1 MRQPPVSAAR
11 ALGQLFALPSASASV
26 SPIAVSASA
35 PRLPTLLLRNTATGV
50 TTTTTATII
59 AATRQPLRNAG
70 AVSRELGPARTFA
83 TTAYLQKRERS
94 RSMPKIVQKTRPRN
108 EEIPYRWV
116 RLPQQDGSLSEP
128 MRLERVLRSIDL
140 DVDFLEMVARPKA
153 ELMREKAQAEAQAAG
168 EGEGEGKGEAE
179 GKGEGEGWFGEAP
192 GSFALDQ
199 TDEAAEAAICRIMNI
214 EAARKAAEEAER
226 EARRRATSTKELEF
240 NWAIARHDVKHKL
253 RRMRQFLEKG
263 LFVEVLL
270 AKKRNSRLATREE
283 ATWLYNAVREVADSV
298 RGTVEYRRA
307 EGEVNGVMKLYF
319 QGPSEKRRAQFAAE
333 QAENPEGAADG
344 EVDGVVDVEAE
355 GHQQGQG
362 QEQGQADRAN

>member
-199 TDEAAEAAICRIMNI
+199 TDEAAE
-214 EAARKAAEEAER
+214 EAER